1 MAKIRIVGD
10 SSGYVEIA
18 APNAA
23 GNNTLELPSSG
34 TRLTAADSS
43 GNLSV
48 SGILTVSAGSTSIP
62 SISPSGDSNTGIFFP
77 SADTIAFGE
86 GGVESARFDSSG
98 RLGIGTAN
106 PSEALHVLRAS
117 NGNQFAVDNTG
128 QQYSSINLKN
138 NGTRKGVLEWNNT
151 SAVLE
156 LAVDGSGSPTG
167 SLAFSTGNT
176 TRMTID
182 SSGRI
187 KTPNQPAFL
196 AFFSSSSDVTTN
208 SGAVFAFN
216 RTDYNIGSHFDTST
230 NVGRFTAPVAGIYA
244 FSWAMFFTNSGGN
257 TQGMNVAFLKNGSQ
271 YNASSGGTTS
281 DAFQITNTPNST
293 GGVISNSATYYF
305 NLSAN
310 DYIELYARGANIRIY
325 QGHSHFCGYLIG

>member
-18 APNAA
+18 APSAA

-98 RLGIGTAN
+98 RLGIGTVN
-106 PSEALHVLRAS
+106 PSYLLHTS
-117 NGNQFAVDNTG
+117 GTG
-128 QQYSSINLKN
+128 GTIGHQLTTNSSTIRYTN
-138 NGTRKGVLEWNNT
+138 
-151 SAVLE
+151 S
-156 LAVDGSGSPTG
+156 
-167 SLAFSTGNT
+167 NT
-176 TRMTID
+176 TAEWTAGTSSPGLANAGNYYSITQLGTDSTWRERLVID

-187 KTPNQPAFL
+187 TAPYQPAF
-196 AFFSSSSDVTTN
+196 AAYRNIVTSYT
-208 SGAVFAFN
+208 SGQ
-216 RTDYNIGSHFDTST
+216 TIIWNIKLFDRQNNYDTS
-230 NVGRFTAPVAGIYA
+230 NGRFTAPI
-244 FSWAMFFTNSGGN
+244 SG
-257 TQGMNVAFLKNGSQ
+257 VYLLRADFRSD
-271 YNASSGGTTS
+271 TTS
-281 DAFQITNTPNST
+281 SAPILDIVTSNGYRTRHEETAGSVNVYHDTLCMVCYMST
-293 GGVISNSATYYF
+293 G
-305 NLSAN
+305 
-310 DYIELYARGANIRIY
+310 DYAYVECQGGSIRMDTN
-325 QGHSHFCGYLIG
+325 QVNNFAGFLVG